1 MSQNAR
7 VLIWLALL
15 AAVPVPLLLG
25 LGFGAI
31 RDVERVDREQRVDAA
46 RTAFAEGLV
55 AAIDEAAPGLPLV
68 VETSLDAATELAD
81 PRLLRSAERVRSGAL
96 VEALEDLE
104 PLFAAATPPRLRVT
118 AMLDAARA
126 LERGGRANAATRLRE
141 RVRDVV
147 AASAAELGDAFARHA
162 RIAAGEASATDDV
175 HAWIAEFARRPSSDE
190 EVALAARLLAE
201 CDPAAEGVSV
211 SRDALR
217 TRREWPRTAR
227 ELAARFAAAPRDRVA
242 IVRVRDAWYTPSA
255 DSAQARRVLEPAMD
269 VGTEHVDVDAPFVA
283 GDAFVDPGAQPLS
296 LTLRPSS
303 LFYGLPARGLLL
315 GAIAIYGVLALALLR
330 AVSRQQRRSDALA
343 QARADLVAQVTHELR
358 TPLSVV
364 RLYGESLLAGR
375 VAPAAQTEYLE
386 TIAREST
393 RLGELVDRVAAV
405 AHAERATA
413 PRPREAIDPG
423 PLVLAEA
430 AVVARVVHQRGGTV
444 DAQDRR
450 ASPRCVLVA
459 RDELRLVLDVLF
471 DNALRYGGSPP
482 RLDVEVADAG
492 SSVRITI
499 RDHGPGVESRER
511 ERVFER
517 FERGS
522 AGVASGTRGAGMGLW
537 LARRAARDAG
547 GDVTLE
553 FPGDGGTRAVVTLPA
568 SVETRNDG
576 GRA

>member
-15 AAVPVPLLLG
+15 AALPVPLLLG

-31 RDVERVDREQRVDAA
+31 RDVERVDREQRIDAA
-46 RTAFAEGLV
+46 KSAFAEALI
-55 AAIDEAAPGLPLV
+55 AAIDDAAPGLPLAI
-68 VETSLDAATELAD
+68 ETTLDAAVELAD
-81 PRLLRSAERVRSGAL
+81 ARLLRSAERMRSGA
-96 VEALEDLE
+96 VVDALEDLE
-104 PLFAAATPPRLRVT
+104 PLFSASTPPRLRVT

-126 LERGGRANAATRLRE
+126 LERSGRADAAMRLRE
-141 RVRDVV
+141 RVRETV
-147 AASAAELGDAFARHA
+147 AVATAELGDAFTRYA
-162 RIAAGEASATDDV
+162 RIAAGEVSATDDV
-175 HAWIAEFARRPSSDE
+175 HAWIAEFARRSSSDE

-201 CDPAAEGVSV
+201 IDPASEAVPV

-217 TRREWPRTAR
+217 TRREWPRIAR
-227 ELAARFAAAPRDRVA
+227 ELATRFAAAPNDRRA
-242 IVRVRDAWYTPSA
+242 IVRVRGAWYTPAA
-255 DSAQARRVLEPAMD
+255 DPEQARRVLQPAIEGD
-269 VGTEHVDVDAPFVA
+269 AEHVDVDAPYVA
-283 GDAFVDPGAQPLS
+283 GDGYVDPGAQALS
-296 LTLRPSS
+296 LSLRPSS

-315 GAIAIYGVLALALLR
+315 CAIAIYGVLAVALLR

-375 VAPAAQTEYLE
+375 VAPDAQTAYLE
-386 TIAREST
+386 TIARESA

-430 AVVARVVHQRGGTV
+430 AVVARVVHQRGGIV
-444 DAQDRR
+444 DAHDRR

-482 RLDVEVADAG
+482 RLDVEVTDAG
-492 SSVRITI
+492 PSVRIAI
-499 RDHGPGVESRER
+499 RDHGPGIDSRER

-522 AGVASGTRGAGMGLW
+522 AGVTSGTRGAGMGLW
-537 LARRAARDAG
+537 LARRAARAVG
-547 GDVTLE
+547 GEVILE
-553 FPGDGGTRAVVTLPA
+553 FPDDGGTRAVVTLPA
-568 SVETRNDG
+568 SVATRNAE